1 MAREKE
7 TFIKLHTELLEKYG
21 IWISGGFGDRNGMV
35 SYTWKSYQQAKEAQS
50 ITTADNYI
58 LSCDV
63 NHSNDVYYYPES
75 LSVQLS
81 GFISS
86 GNRDQVQE
94 LFKLIRN
101 ENTKKKNLSYTQR
114 NWLVADVR
122 STVFKKRHNLLT
134 DNLPPEKLKLL
145 DMIDKQFEGD
155 MSLSILET
163 IALELCD
170 VCGSEGNELILK
182 IQAYINNNYHDP
194 DLGLTKISD
203 EFGISENY
211 FSYLFKKEVSE
222 NFSNYLERLRMAKAK
237 EIISETDTSLST
249 LYQYLGYN
257 NAASFRRAFKKN
269 FGVSPKEMRDKVN
282 AK

>member
-1 MAREKE
+1 MEK
-7 TFIKLHTELLEKYG
+7 
-21 IWISGGFGDRNGMV
+21 
-35 SYTWKSYQQAKEAQS
+35 
-50 ITTADNYI
+50 YI

-94 LFKLIRN
+94 LFKLIKN
-101 ENTKKKNLSYTQR
+101 ENTKKKNLSYTQQS
-114 NWLVADVR
+114 WLVSDVR
-122 STVFKKRHNLLT
+122 ATVFKKRHNLLT
-134 DNLPPEKLKLL
+134 EGMPPEKLKLL
-145 DMIDKQFEGD
+145 DIIDKQFEGE
-155 MSLSILET
+155 MSLNILET

-182 IQAYINNNYHDP
+182 IQGYINHNYHDP
-194 DLGLTKISD
+194 DLCLTKISD

-211 FSYLFKKEVSE
+211 FSFLFKNEVSE
-222 NFSNYLERLRMAKAK
+222 NFSIYLERLRMAKAK
-237 EIISETDTSLST
+237 EIISETNTSLST

-282 AK
+282 ARQHGNLSEKSI